1 MEYTPEHFEELHDR
15 NENFDGRVAD
25 FGKFA
30 TYNQIKTA
38 LVDFMQRCDEVERID
53 EQSPIPHEMNAL
65 ICVTIKQNATFDH
78 EETFWLTDIMRKAD
92 LVVVTNT
99 GNKVKFCF
107 GVENVWK
114 V

>member
-53 EQSPIPHEMNAL
+53 EQSPIPHKIGFSHNIRQPKCLLMVKSGILFNGNADQS
-65 ICVTIKQNATFDH
+65 VH
-78 EETFWLTDIMRKAD
+78 
-92 LVVVTNT
+92 LV
-99 GNKVKFCF
+99 GNR
-107 GVENVWK
+107 
-114 V
+114 

>member
-53 EQSPIPHEMNAL
+53 EQ
-65 ICVTIKQNATFDH
+65 
-78 EETFWLTDIMRKAD
+78 
-92 LVVVTNT
+92 
-99 GNKVKFCF
+99 
-107 GVENVWK
+107 
-114 V
+114 

>member
-53 EQSPIPHEMNAL
+53 EQSPIPHIIRTAWPVSGPIRL
-65 ICVTIKQNATFDH
+65 PYPCH
-78 EETFWLTDIMRKAD
+78 
-92 LVVVTNT
+92 NT
-99 GNKVKFCF
+99 CTPPAVRQI
-107 GVENVWK
+107 
-114 V
+114 